1 MQSFIETI
9 TFYSPCNVI
18 KLHFIINFQSFF
30 QPPQLLKLPF
40 IPDSR
45 VSIRSL
51 ERIINWFTLKNIDLW
66 FSRCLVLI
74 EVHVFT
80 RNDISHLSLRKKKTS
95 AGRCWKVSKAH
106 FSRLGQEPIWQL
118 PLSRSHPLT
127 FQYIYNS
134 YLFSL
139 NSVFFLTFETKI
151 TKSPTFELMCFPK
164 VIHLLKVEF
173 LKGSWFFA
181 DHFIY
186 HFLRRSAME

>member
-18 KLHFIINFQSFF
+18 KLHFINFQSFF

-139 NSVFFLTFETKI
+139 NSVFFWHSKQKL
-151 TKSPTFELMCFPK
+151 PK
-164 VIHLLKVEF
+164 APLSNSCVFRKWFTYLRSNFWKVARF
-173 LKGSWFFA
+173 
-181 DHFIY
+181 FIY
-186 HFLRRSAME
+186 HLLRRSAME